1 MGCYRLYCLSFRGL
15 SPSQT
20 SFGNP
25 VDVLVNN
32 TGRVGFTELF
42 LINCSAQAG
51 TLRKHV
57 FTCRCSPVPPVE
69 RSQGYGRTMES
80 SFSSVLIHLAE
91 WVCAVCTDC
100 SCVLDQMNGSA
111 GWALVGFRSS
121 EWEREMV
128 SLWCCD
134 TLLFHM
140 SDTLLVQ
147 CSPSASS
154 LGTVCVCE
162 SFL

>member
-1 MGCYRLYCLSFRGL
+1 MGCYRLYHLSFTGL

-42 LINCSAQAG
+42 LINCLAQAG

-91 WVCAVCTDC
+91 WV
-100 SCVLDQMNGSA
+100 SVLGQMNRVS
-111 GWALVGFRSS
+111 GWALVGFSRS

-128 SLWCCD
+128 SLWCSD

-140 SDTLLVQ
+140 SDALLVQ
-147 CSPSASS
+147 CSSSASS
-154 LGTVCVCE
+154 LGTVCV